1 MSFGLSMSVFE
12 KCLRNEE
19 RKFLVEV
26 ESCNRHREAY
36 KTNIAYRANFFY
48 EINLS
53 YKTNLAYRTNLFL

>member
-1 MSFGLSMSVFE
+1 MSFGLAMSVFE

-19 RKFLVEV
+19 RKFLVDV
-26 ESCNRHREAY
+26 ESCNRDREAY